1 MSFLF
6 FYKIIFTLE
15 IIVGETIFT
24 FRLKKKN
31 MFALRAILSIGACVL
46 LSIFF
51 PIPESV
57 ASTWWY
63 VCLMFLILASS
74 TFLYLHV
81 CYEITFAFSLFSLLT
96 PYTFQ
101 QFGYMIY
108 TLITTLLSGVLTSGN
123 MYGNDPLSF
132 ENFNPSTLIVLLIY
146 FESIIFAFFG
156 EYFLFRKQ
164 LKTIETVKLRINNV
178 FLLVALLFLID
189 IILNS
194 LITNEATLDLKTI
207 VIYIYNIICCLLI
220 VYVEKALIT
229 NIDIKRENDVLIDA
243 VNRAKKQYE
252 TQKET
257 IDLINIKCHDL
268 KHQIKEYGGKH
279 SIDETNIKEINNLIS
294 IYDSSIKTNNEVL
307 NIILTEKSLQCS
319 SFKIRLTCMIDAT
332 DLAFI
337 SNGDMYSLFGNIL
350 DNAIEAVRE
359 VEEESKRVIAL
370 NIHTINDFVVIKI
383 DNYYEGSL
391 QFNEGL
397 PMTSKSDKTSHGFGL
412 KSVRLIVNKY
422 DGEINLETENQI
434 FKLTILLPIK

>member
-1 MSFLF
+1 
-6 FYKIIFTLE
+6 
-15 IIVGETIFT
+15 
-24 FRLKKKN
+24 
-31 MFALRAILSIGACVL
+31 
-46 LSIFF
+46 
-51 PIPESV
+51 
-57 ASTWWY
+57 
-63 VCLMFLILASS
+63 
-74 TFLYLHV
+74 
-81 CYEITFAFSLFSLLT
+81 
-96 PYTFQ
+96 
-101 QFGYMIY
+101 
-108 TLITTLLSGVLTSGN
+108 
-123 MYGNDPLSF
+123 
-132 ENFNPSTLIVLLIY
+132 
-146 FESIIFAFFG
+146 
-156 EYFLFRKQ
+156 
-164 LKTIETVKLRINNV
+164 
-178 FLLVALLFLID
+178 
-189 IILNS
+189 
-194 LITNEATLDLKTI
+194 
-207 VIYIYNIICCLLI
+207 YNIVCCLLI

-359 VEEESKRVIAL
+359 VKEESKRVIAL

-383 DNYYEGSL
+383 DNYYEGTL

-434 FKLTILLPIK
+434 FKLTILLPTK